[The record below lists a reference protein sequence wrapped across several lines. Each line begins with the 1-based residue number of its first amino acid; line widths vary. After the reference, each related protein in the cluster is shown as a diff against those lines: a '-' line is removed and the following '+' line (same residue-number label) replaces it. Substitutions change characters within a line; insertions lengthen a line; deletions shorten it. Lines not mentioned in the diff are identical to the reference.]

1 MMSLPAEPPTPPTRT
16 SETLRAE
23 LKEVNAHL
31 DSMRRAWEDERR
43 KLLGENAVLQD
54 AATRLNAEVRD
65 VKDELRKYAA
75 AGRAGDKARAGIE
88 AVRLGH
94 SSSCMPR

>member
-43 KLLGENAVLQD
+43 KLPRTLSSRLRPPIRTSNAD
-54 AATRLNAEVRD
+54 IRRD
-65 VKDELRKYAA
+65 VEDQVSTVVL
-75 AGRAGDKARAGIE
+75 
-88 AVRLGH
+88 
-94 SSSCMPR
+94 PFQW